1 MQAAKTKLKEEIVEE
16 LEGLSKGKLQEIL
29 GFVSYVKA
37 KDAIDPT
44 QAYFWTKGWQ
54 AMEAEVEKDKKAKK
68 SIGNGAANSLL
79 KSFKP

>member
-16 LEGLSKGKLQEIL
+16 LEGLSRGKLQEIL

-54 AMEAEVEKDKKAKK
+54 KMEAEADKAKK
-68 SIGNGAANSLL
+68 AGKVSETGLQKDL
-79 KSFKP
+79 